1 MRLKS
6 FAVMFLCVL
15 TLFSGLML
23 AGCGDK
29 YAGLA
34 IEVDKTEISLKIG
47 GDSPVEGEEDSLSAD
62 GLIKATLVGASADM
76 TRGMS
81 FRFEDPSIV
90 TPSLVNT
97 NGDTN
102 TIKLTASTAGT
113 TQMYIISNEKGS
125 VISEPITV
133 KVYRDAETMSFD
145 SSKKPSVKLGE
156 SLSLNSS
163 DLIKFAVGGEPV
175 KIYPNEA
182 TFTLMS
188 PDDARWESAY
198 GSQIP
203 VGVSITD
210 NVLSVSSD
218 ARCGIIQLVASMGEL
233 NTVVYVMAYKDINP
247 DEVISLYQND
257 EEVTDVIKSIINPI
271 EADGNKMRLV
281 PQISDDTQNYQ
292 FRVSSRDKDILLV
305 GEPNASNQINAIV
318 CNSGKTK
325 VDVMADL
332 VDPVTGTVYRTF
344 TRTYDVQIN
353 RIVTSIKVYSSD
365 VDPTDSPAH
374 MTVQD
379 VYVGGLP
386 GKKVH
391 FNVQPD
397 NDEHGGAIINTD
409 VVLSVTQIDGID
421 VDLTQI
427 DQFGDVV
434 IYVNDNPYVWGTP
447 IKNDSDIFVSLGKT
461 TQITNSFRL
470 TFSANT
476 FDPSLPVASNYIDF
490 DVEVGVTRIEAS
502 IANAV
507 LGVGMTTDFDIT
519 YFDNKSNAMTGSPK
533 FSFNQNEFYSITD
546 NGDYKYTITALKEG
560 DTQIVITAE
569 SGARAEIELNIR
581 VILTAMGITLPS
593 DRSIVSVTNADPE
606 SDTLIENNGVQ
617 AFTITVNSSIDI
629 GYKLNPT
636 SISSKSFSITAVTTT
651 DPNNDCISVAKSF
664 VDGKLRLNALGVTP
678 TGGNVV
684 LSITFSHYVENN
696 GIVMRTE
703 SVREVFVSVYKP
715 ISYMYWENTDNLQ
728 NITKNVLNSNHLN
741 YIDKSKGTISL
752 VIRYDPTSSYF
763 VDGGEITW
771 ASDDE
776 TKVRLTPTENTGE
789 ILVTAILSETDTAQY
804 YTVTITA
811 YVLDFA
817 MTHLLSCVLTIE
829 NPIKVSGINLLSYYD
844 DYYGIRLNDIGASN
858 RTTAEILPEVIPGN
872 AYNKKLKY
880 VILNEAKTEEVAA
893 ADAIITIDPDNQNI
907 IRAVAGKSGRCYLR
921 LYPEDALLT
930 EDATYKDVTL
940 YKDIYIVVEN
950 GDDDAYTIYEPAE
963 FIAIG
968 NSDVAMTKNYILMNS
983 IDLSGFSTNLFPLGD
998 GTPFSGTIR
1007 TAFDSTKGTY
1017 SRFSISGLPVVKN
1030 AVSID
1035 NNSYLGVFSQVI
1047 SDSSLGAF
1055 SNIDFYFQNGSI
1067 DLSAVGSL
1075 GSSVYAG
1082 LLAGKIIGNLS
1093 NTFVG
1098 YTNYRFN
1105 SVNITNMPETVQN
1118 FYFGAVAG
1126 ELSGGAVSDVYANI
1140 SINLVEIS
1148 ATTQLIVGGV
1158 FGRFAGTSFGQD
1170 TSLVCNVNIT
1180 TTLSNIDAGRL
1191 MDKVSTVL
1199 AGNMA
1204 LEGIGGLVGIADK
1217 ATQNTYDTSGQIT
1230 GQTEVAGV
1238 IRSMQV
1244 SGSISAPTTAN
1255 VGGLVG
1261 LNNIT
1266 LGSEDSGILYKNLA
1280 SVRVLGGANV
1290 GGFVGANYGKINC
1303 GIAEM
1308 YDTVSSTDANSL
1320 IWVKGMYRVGGFAG
1334 YNDASSLITYSYAM
1348 SYVNRTMQ
1356 TFGDEIADE
1365 TQFYGDIIGV
1375 IQTGGF
1381 VGYTAG
1387 TIINS
1392 FAYDQIQQIN
1402 YDSSIVNAMPK
1413 YTGGFAG
1420 LFESETGTHIDYS
1433 FAIGAILTSN
1443 PASDNVYGEYVGFYK
1458 SSTANMIHQVYAS
1471 VDITAA
1477 GEKVYNFMGSG
1488 VGETALS
1495 ECFYMDNSDTD
1506 MSANGGYTYEQMKLN
1521 SSQIIYNIVGKA
1533 NWGFT
1538 DINSDGQKQEWVK
1551 WDDSMSGVNRDLPI
1565 LFDKNGK
1572 MLYSQIVNEIK
1583 ATPRD
1588 YTAEGNN
1595 LPTFFGYANPDT
1607 AENLGSVVL
1616 LDNIAL
1622 DSNGKRSIMLSDL
1635 LNISVAPENLD
1646 PAEWKISIESS
1657 DFRIVE
1663 VIQPNQSL
1671 IGASLVFKDCGVV
1684 TLTLRSLL
1692 NINVVCTVEIN
1703 VVGGFNEFELKDSQG
1718 RDITASDY
1726 IMYIKAGSEFGYSIH
1741 SNFIQSQDREYIT
1754 AKGLVYSTQN
1764 TENVRFANVNFEG
1777 FQAFIGSNT
1786 ATILSGVIPSE
1797 DNILFGVAP
1806 YIELQFGG
1814 KTYRKVFDAL
1824 SKSFVAKVYQGIT
1837 SVDVYTGVEA
1847 NMPSGSDVLVSVD
1860 IVTDNVAT
1868 VALQDFVLRKDG
1880 NVVLPEQ
1887 IARYAE
1893 LISTDTIKIATN
1905 NNYTCYLDGAQ
1916 IIDKYQIARIITS
1929 LINGENL
1936 NAYIVIDGVKYS
1948 SAEDII
1954 ARQSYLIT
1962 DCVRYTYKLSL
1973 KDADRVIT
1981 QNTVFDLSYT
1991 VIDTECGDSFTVS
2004 DSITFTPASINRMDL
2019 SHYTYG
2025 ANSMEAG
2032 EAAGNSISPG
2042 TNGVLRI
2049 DLNPYYAHFDYVI
2062 IASTARDNTSPLL
2075 MQQLVYTRGVYR
2087 YLTTRAEYDSAGN
2100 LILRKVTGIDADGN
2114 EYFDGRIYVSTLITA
2129 GVAEGSRYSITAA
2142 PMRTGVSSPV
2152 FEPKT
2157 INLTATF
2164 APFATLTLD
2173 SEYSNNIVARGT
2185 VANLRLTGTLL
2196 NSRLTLSATYYGT
2209 EGDSR
2214 LTNCAFDERNIKYT
2228 YATGQKEAVDMVIPF
2243 YVGLLAKPDNG
2254 KIIVSVTINSWT
2266 SLGGQLNPLIVTCTL
2281 NIVDYIVD
2289 STYTRGTQTGN
2300 FEISVNS
2307 YTPLIALLSVK
2318 DATLADFALYI
2329 GYSAD
2334 DSVADAEKDEF
2345 ATQLAALNTARQ
2357 NKIKLLN
2364 SLGNGDGGIW
2374 WFDDG
2379 TGFAQINTIRTYLD
2393 FLVIFDETAG
2403 QDCYKIRGRDLKT
2416 DFLLRL
2422 SFETTYIYNN
2432 ARGCYEF
2439 SLLDEVNSQNANN
2452 VLDDYVR
2459 KLEQDFYSD
2468 LTEQSDE
2475 DNPYAIDSADA
2486 FRTSMV
2492 EGGNYMLTADIELF
2506 NWRPISTAI
2515 SSLDGNGHII
2525 YLRSF
2530 AQSTDTTSANYG
2542 LFSTLAEGA
2551 VVKNLI
2557 IDVSHNIYVDLQNI
2571 ANVKFGFVAG
2581 VNNGIIYNCDIV
2593 VTKTKQEWSQIY
2605 NNTAIRNSENAD
2617 EQFGRNIF
2625 DKIMNNSAEYI
2636 GYNTN
2641 ASTFIMTSKTVG
2653 SNNVSASVGALVGE
2667 NGSTGTITNSRVGRV
2682 DGDNALGTTAT
2693 TSVGGAVYAAQ
2704 GLNFFASGNVG
2715 GLVGVNSG
2723 VISNSYFANG
2733 YVVNSLMDIYSSTNT
2748 SGARTGGL
2756 VAVQNSGGRI
2766 FSSYARGQLDDGDTR
2781 STLGGVIAYGTIGGL
2796 VHSNSG
2802 VITNSYS
2809 NMNLSSASG
2818 MGGFVYENLSGA
2830 RITHSY
2836 SLSKVKTQGLI
2847 NGMFIGVDNE
2857 GNLLDSSNSVVE
2869 NCFYLTEE
2877 GAIVDSAERAIPL
2890 AQESW
2895 QDPTGSS
2902 FEGFAISIEDDG
2914 ENTWFIDSN
2923 RAYLGPQLY
2932 LAEQVFV
2939 SSRTTVG
2946 ENANYARGSKINPLL
2961 ITSLDTWKNRVFN
2974 YRDSTHKSSY
2984 LKELNLNST
2993 KEPNYEYVDAY
3004 IMLLNDLDFESAIDN
3019 ITSKMRFS
3027 GHFYGNGHIISGIN
3041 FTQSVTDLTAPN
3053 DFGLFAELKDATVSN
3068 LTLIL
3073 EQALTSRASHVGVL
3087 AGTISDSMIE
3097 NIAITSSVANGRV
3110 TGTNMVGALAGH
3122 VSGYSY
3128 VYNVMS
3134 NLSISANAATIENH
3148 AYTYFNSAN
3157 PYSASISY
3165 AGGVIGVLDLDKSE
3179 DDDNTIS
3186 PRIRNLYVQNTI
3198 YTANTPRNVNID
3210 ISGEIVGGVLG
3221 LIGTNSEVYKA
3232 YFDVKQESNSSLIR
3246 GRNFT
3251 GGLVGENRGAILNSR
3266 ISLALDDQI
3275 ESDSQIMATDSP
3287 SSYIGVDNLFSSE
3300 GNSNAVGGIVGLN
3313 VGGMIKYSYNR
3324 VAVINTRARVA
3335 GGIIGLAINAP
3346 KSYDTSTNTDPIL
3359 GYLQN
3364 INTNKDNLLA
3374 PVPNSVKYRVSSGTI
3389 LPETGKLTA
3398 SALLQEVYTTA
3409 MVNGGSVI
3417 GGLVGA
3423 QINAPV
3429 YTYSSTQVVAA
3440 NAYDESNNAFVARIK
3455 DASQIQ
3461 YIGSASG
3468 YLGLNY
3474 VVAPSAN
3481 NIVAYVRDLDSG
3493 VASQNLRVT
3502 SQIAGNAISPIGN
3515 AAGALGDT
3523 VTATSFISAATSS
3536 EDKPFENFDSD
3547 VWNLDNDKLEHRFPY
3562 HKIGYDSPVKD
3573 IATVDEFF
3581 TELVKTRASSHYRII
3596 KDLTITGARWQQF
3609 TEETGL
3615 NSLGTDTAAV
3625 RGRLEGAVS
3634 IISGG
3639 KYTTRAANI
3648 TLTNFT
3654 DNQMKL
3660 YHSLFGYTNSFKMS
3674 NLNFI
3679 YEFDNNVRA
3688 VNQDL
3693 NEFALLMLSTNA
3705 TTLNNIGVTLA
3716 TQIDE
3721 DNVEKHTLKFDNL
3734 GESSTIQNLAIV
3746 AARSYNSV
3754 FNNVRFDAKVSAAN
3768 FVASTPEFTMGA
3780 LVGQANGTLT
3790 IGGVDQGWVEVSY
3803 NSPNNY
3809 QAYVGALVGRANGV
3823 VNLSGAVNKTGNI
3836 RGIVNVET
3844 TGYQP
3849 SFVGGVVGLANST
3862 INLKNFTSNV
3872 AINLTRHN
3880 SDPNN
3885 SSIDYV
3891 GGITATINRSNISGA
3906 CVLGDITV
3914 RGGNG
3919 VLYLGGVA
3927 GTYTNSHNFA
3937 SNYSGFTTQNSSC
3950 YSKISI
3956 TGDSPYSQIYVG
3968 GIYGLTTEQITM
3980 QNGLAEPQG
3989 ESKNIYYAL
3998 YSSADINVD
4007 TQASYIYAGGVI
4019 GKAQQGIM
4027 QVDSED
4033 ETQFTYTPFTKPNV
4047 MLRVTSCGFI
4057 GDLIV
4062 NNDQMTDGTTYL
4074 GGMVGESE
4082 LLVQDAYSNGAI
4094 SYQTQGQAPVYLGGI
4109 VGLANNHI
4117 FGAVSLSVINISR
4130 EYGEDTNSFVDPITT
4145 VAESLSSQD
4154 KKTQIRVDN
4163 VYCSPELNGVYPSV
4177 GSVMTAWEAFSTVTG
4192 DLIKANLNNWF
4203 YHEVEYGEGEDA
4215 ITLAVII
4222 PAALSGMVDYTI
4234 GGEIAPALIS
4244 DYSQIIDLMADNTY
4258 RHRTVFL
4265 ERDVVVSPAYMA
4277 KDLTNIRKIVGNTH
4291 SFVIENYGGYLNSDN
4306 FGLFKSVP
4314 NNALISSLGIKFDT
4328 ITLMV
4333 NANANVGVLAGTN
4346 YGTIFNVS
4354 IGALPSIDTG
4364 YMGTVAAQKKTVA
4377 TFSNDVHN
4385 RYLSSVIDSQEIAT
4399 LLVRFTTGN
4408 GSVGGMFGS
4417 SQGLI
4422 TNSFVSIDISISGN
4436 SSSYLSVGGLVGQAQ
4451 SATIDN
4457 VMTNGRLNLS
4467 VNSAVGGVLG
4477 RASDTIAQGI
4487 VSNVNMGIFV
4497 PDDSVT
4503 SAGFAF
4509 GTFTGGEYK
4518 GVIVN
4523 TNISATNTDYFADNT
4538 LYSEGFTTAEMS
4550 SQVAIDY
4557 IAPHD
4562 EKGVP
4567 IPTDNGFRTEI
4578 WAQDDTLYYGYP
4590 VLNTITNIDFG
4601 TGDGTSDNP
4610 YQFAETAQL
4619 LDLVTAK
4626 GDISYC
4632 LTRDMVVSP
4641 QNYAEI
4647 SKIALQI
4654 TELNGMGH
4662 TIVIYELPDLAD
4674 SADSNG
4680 EISLGLFREIKLG
4693 SLVRNMGVAI
4703 VDSIDYSANAKI
4715 NFGGLAVRNYGNISN
4730 CYVVC
4735 NDADNKYHSGTM
4747 KFAQSKVNSYIGG
4760 LVSQNYGE
4768 IASSWS
4774 DVNFEGNEGH
4784 FGGLIGLQGRGE
4796 VENPDGTTTQVKQAS
4811 VVESFSS
4818 GSIYLNGR
4826 AVANRKVDSG
4836 TSAGG
4841 LIGKNVSFLQNGYVI
4856 RDCYVYAARLGA
4868 KNANLN
4874 IGSLV
4879 GYVDSRNSLGEIVL
4893 NTYRTYSFV
4902 ATDTTPDRES
4912 KPTGN
4917 YLDLGMVGN
4926 QTEVNN
4932 KDTSSS
4938 FAVAYYQVGKQSP
4951 YASDYSMRTNSNSTD
4966 VGNLT
4971 IAGSSV
4977 TIGLRGY
4984 VIGQNIYTG
4993 WAINSIWKR
5002 NLFGA
5007 GYNGS
5012 MLYLDGVTPTD
5023 RQEVGSSIKPND
5035 ELFEVV

>member
-29 YAGLA
+29 YASLA

-47 GDSPVEGEEDSLSAD
+47 GTPTEGEGESLNAD

-81 FRFEDPSIV
+81 FRFDDPSIV
-90 TPSLVNT
+90 TPTQVNSI
-97 NGDTN
+97 GDTN
-102 TIKLTASTAGT
+102 TIRLTASSAGT
-113 TQMYIISNEKGS
+113 TKMYIISNEKGS

-156 SLSLNSS
+156 SLALDSS
-163 DLIKFAVGGEPV
+163 DLLKFAVGGELV

-188 PDDARWESAY
+188 PDDARWEPAY

-218 ARCGIIQLVASMGEL
+218 ARCGVIQLIASMGEL
-233 NTVVYVMAYKDINP
+233 NTVVYVMAYKEINP
-247 DEVISLYQND
+247 YEVISLYQND
-257 EEVTDVIKSIINPI
+257 EEVTNAIKSIINPI
-271 EADGNKMRLV
+271 DADGNKMRLV
-281 PQISDDTQNYQ
+281 PQISDEAQNYQ
-292 FRVSSRDKDILLV
+292 FRIASRDKDVLLV

-318 CNSGKTK
+318 CNSGMTK

-332 VDPVTGTVYRTF
+332 VDPVTGIVYRTF

-353 RIVTSIKVYSSD
+353 RIVTSIKVYSND
-365 VDPTDSPAH
+365 VDPTDSPTQ

-379 VYVGGLP
+379 VYVGGLL

-409 VVLSVTQIDGID
+409 VVLSVTQIDGVD
-421 VDLTQI
+421 VDLPQNG
-427 DQFGDVV
+427 QFSDVV
-434 IYVNDNPYVWGTP
+434 VYVNDSPYVWGTP

-461 TQITNSFRL
+461 TQIANSFRL

-490 DVEVGVTRIEAS
+490 DVEVGVTRIESS

-507 LGVGMTTDFDIT
+507 LGVGMTANFDIT
-519 YFDNKSNAMTGSPK
+519 YFDSKSNAMTGSPE
-533 FSFNQNEFYSITD
+533 FSFNQNEYYSITD

-581 VILTAMGITLPS
+581 VVLTAIGITLPS
-593 DRSIVSVTNADPE
+593 DKSIVSVKNAEPE
-606 SDTLIENNGVQ
+606 QGLRVENTGVQ
-617 AFTITVNSSIDI
+617 AFTIAVNSSIDI
-629 GYKLNPT
+629 GYKLNPAN
-636 SISSKSFSITAVTTT
+636 ISSKSFSITAVTTT
-651 DPNNDCISVAKSF
+651 DPDNNCISVAKSF

-678 TGGNVV
+678 AGGFIV
-684 LSITFSHYVENN
+684 LSVTFSHYIENN
-696 GIVMRTE
+696 GMISRTE
-703 SVREVFVSVYKP
+703 SIVEVYVSVYKP

-741 YIDKSKGTISL
+741 YIDKPKGSVSL
-752 VIRYDPTSSYF
+752 LVRYDSTASYF
-763 VDGGEITW
+763 VGGGEIEWST
-771 ASDDE
+771 DDE

-789 ILVTAILSETDTAQY
+789 MLVTAVLNETDTAQY
-804 YTVTITA
+804 YSVTITA
-811 YVLDFA
+811 YVKDIA

-829 NPIKVSGINLLSYYD
+829 NPIKVSGISLLTSYD

-858 RTTAEILPEVIPGN
+858 RTTAEILPEVSPSN

-880 VILNEAKTEEVAA
+880 AILNEEKTDEVLAE
-893 ADAIITIDPDNQNI
+893 DAIITLDSDNQNI

-921 LYPEDALLT
+921 LYPEDALLV
-930 EDATYKDVTL
+930 EGATYKDVTL
-940 YKDIYIVVEN
+940 YKDLYIVVEN
-950 GDDDAYTIYEPAE
+950 GEDNAYTIYEPAE

-968 NSDVAMTKNYILMNS
+968 NSSVAMTKNYILMNS
-983 IDLSGFSTNLFPLGD
+983 IDLSSFSANLFPLGD
-998 GTPFSGTIR
+998 ETPFSGTIR
-1007 TAFDSTKGTY
+1007 TAYDTTKGTY
-1017 SRFSISGLPVVKN
+1017 SRFSISGLPVVRN
-1030 AVSID
+1030 SASIE
-1035 NNSYLGVFSQVI
+1035 NNSYIGVFSQVI

-1067 DLSAVGSL
+1067 DLGAVGSL
-1075 GSSVYAG
+1075 GGNIYAG
-1082 LLAGKIIGNLS
+1082 LLAGRIVGNLS
-1093 NTFVG
+1093 DVFVG

-1105 SVNITNMPETVQN
+1105 SVNITNMPDSVQN

-1126 ELSGGAVSDVYANI
+1126 DLSGGAVSNVYANI
-1140 SINLVEIS
+1140 SVNLVEIPAS
-1148 ATTQLIVGGV
+1148 TQLIAGGV
-1158 FGRFAGTSFGQD
+1158 FGRFAGTTFGQD
-1170 TSLVCNVNIT
+1170 TSLVCNVKIT
-1180 TTLSNIDAGRL
+1180 TTLSNNNVDRL
-1191 MDKVSTVL
+1191 MDKVSTIL
-1199 AGNMA
+1199 AGDVVP
-1204 LEGIGGLVGIADK
+1204 EGVGGLVGIADK
-1217 ATQNTYDTSGQIT
+1217 AVQNTYDTDGQIT
-1230 GQTEVAGV
+1230 GQTEVSGV

-1244 SGSISAPTTAN
+1244 AGSISAQTNAN
-1255 VGGLVG
+1255 VGGFIG
-1261 LNNIT
+1261 LNNIV
-1266 LGSEDSGILYKNLA
+1266 LGSDDVDNRILYKNLA

-1290 GGFVGANYGKINC
+1290 GGFVGANYGTINY

-1308 YDTVSSTDANSL
+1308 YDTVSSKDANNL
-1320 IWVKGMYRVGGFAG
+1320 VWVKGMYRVGGFAG
-1334 YNDASSLITYSYAM
+1334 YNDTSSLIKYSYAM

-1356 TFGDEIADE
+1356 TFGTEIADE

-1375 IQTGGF
+1375 VQTGGF

-1387 TIINS
+1387 TIISS
-1392 FAYDQIQQIN
+1392 FAYSQIQQIN
-1402 YDSSIVNAMPK
+1402 YDNAIVNAMPK

-1420 LFESETGTHIDYS
+1420 QFVSVAGKSINYS

-1443 PASDNVYGEYVGFYK
+1443 PASDNAYGEYVGSYQ
-1458 SSTANMIHQVYAS
+1458 SDTPDMIHQVYAS
-1471 VDITAA
+1471 VDISAA
-1477 GEKVYNFMGSG
+1477 GGKVYNFMGLG
-1488 VGETALS
+1488 TGETTLS

-1506 MSANGGYTYEQMKLN
+1506 MTANGGYTYEQMKLT
-1521 SSQIIYNIVGKA
+1521 SSQIIYNITGKA

-1538 DINSDGQKQEWVK
+1538 DINSTGQKQEWVK
-1551 WDDSMSGVNRDLPI
+1551 WDASMSGVNKDLPI
-1565 LFDKNGK
+1565 LFDANGK

-1595 LPTFFGYANPDT
+1595 LPTYFGYANPDT
-1607 AENLGSVVL
+1607 AEILGSVVL
-1616 LDNIAL
+1616 LDNITL

-1646 PAEWKISIESS
+1646 PTEWKISIESS

-1671 IGASLVFKDCGVV
+1671 VGASLVFKDCGVV

-1703 VVGGFNEFELKDSQG
+1703 VVGGFNEFELKDSHG
-1718 RDITASDY
+1718 RDMTASDY

-1741 SNFIQSQDREYIT
+1741 SNFVQTQNKEYIT
-1754 AKGLVYSTQN
+1754 AKGLVYTTQN
-1764 TENVRFANVNFEG
+1764 TENVRFANVKFEG
-1777 FQAFIGSNT
+1777 FQAYIGSNT

-1806 YIELQFGG
+1806 YVELKFGG
-1814 KTYRKVFDAL
+1814 NIYRKVFDTL
-1824 SKSFVAKVYQGIT
+1824 SKRFVAKVYQGIT
-1837 SVDVYTGVEA
+1837 SVDVFTGVEA

-1868 VALQDFVLRKDG
+1868 VALQDFVLKKDG
-1880 NVVLPEQ
+1880 SVVLPEQ

-1893 LISTDTIKIATN
+1893 LISTDVVKIATN
-1905 NNYTCYLDGAQ
+1905 NNFACYLDDTQ
-1916 IIDKYQIARIITS
+1916 IVDKYQIANIITRIINNES
-1929 LINGENL
+1929 L
-1936 NAYIVIDGVKYS
+1936 NAYVMIDGVKYS

-1954 ARQSYLIT
+1954 ARQGYLIT

-1973 KDADRVIT
+1973 KDSDRVIT

-2032 EAAGNSISPG
+2032 EASGNTISPG

-2049 DLNPYYAHFDYVI
+2049 DLNPYYAYFDYVI
-2062 IASTARDNTSPLL
+2062 IASTAKDNTSPLL

-2100 LILRKVTGIDADGN
+2100 LILKKVTGIDSDGN

-2129 GVAEGSRYSITAA
+2129 GVAEGSRYSITVA
-2142 PMRTGVSSPV
+2142 PMRAGVSSPV

-2157 INLTATF
+2157 INLSATF

-2185 VANLRLTGTLL
+2185 VANLRLKGTLL

-2228 YATGQKEAVDMVIPF
+2228 YATGQKEAVDMQIPF

-2254 KIIVSVTINSWT
+2254 KIIISVTINSWT
-2266 SLGGQLNPLIVTCTL
+2266 NLGGQLNPLIVTCTL
-2281 NIVDYIVD
+2281 NVVDYIVD
-2289 STYTRGTQTGN
+2289 SAYTRGTQTGN

-2318 DATLADFALYI
+2318 DAALADYAQYI

-2334 DSVADAEKDEF
+2334 ESMAEAEKDEF
-2345 ATQLAALNTARQ
+2345 VAHLTALTTARQ
-2357 NKIKLLN
+2357 DKIKLLN
-2364 SLGNGDGGIW
+2364 SLGSGDGGIW

-2422 SFETTYIYNN
+2422 SFETTYIYN
-2432 ARGCYEF
+2432 ASRGCYEF
-2439 SLLDEVNSQNANN
+2439 SLLDEVNSQNANS

-2475 DNPYAIDSADA
+2475 DNPYAIDSAEA

-2530 AQSTDTTSANYG
+2530 AQSTDTTVANYG
-2542 LFSTLAEGA
+2542 LFSTLAEGS

-2581 VNNGIIYNCDIV
+2581 VNNGIIYNCDVV

-2605 NNTAIRNSENAD
+2605 NNTAVKTSENAD

-2625 DKIMNNSAEYI
+2625 DKIMNNSSEFI

-2641 ASTFIMTSKTVG
+2641 ASTFVMTSKTVG

-2667 NGSTGTITNSRVGRV
+2667 NTSTGTITNSRVGRV
-2682 DGDNALGTTAT
+2682 DRDNALGTTAT
-2693 TSVGGAVYAAQ
+2693 TSVGGAKYAVQ
-2704 GLNFFASGNVG
+2704 GLNFFANGNVG
-2715 GLVGVNSG
+2715 GLVGINSG

-2733 YVVNSLMDIYSSTNT
+2733 YVVNSLMDIYSTTNT

-2766 FSSYARGQLDDGDTR
+2766 FGSYARGQLDDGDTR
-2781 STLGGVIAYGTIGGL
+2781 STLGGAIAYGTIGGF

-2818 MGGFVYENLSGA
+2818 MGGFVYENLGGA

-2902 FEGFAISIEDDG
+2902 FEGFAISIEDNG

-2946 ENANYARGSKINPLL
+2946 ENASYARGSKINPLL
-2961 ITSLDTWKNRVFN
+2961 ITSIETWKNRVFN
-2974 YRDSTHKSSY
+2974 YKDSTHKSSY

-3004 IMLLNDLDFESAIDN
+3004 IMLLNDLNFDSAIDN

-3053 DFGLFAELKDATVSN
+3053 DFGLFAELKNATLSN

-3087 AGTISDSMIE
+3087 AGTVSDSMIE
-3097 NIAITSSVANGRV
+3097 NITITSSVANGRV
-3110 TGTNMVGALAGH
+3110 TGTNMVGALAGL
-3122 VSGYSY
+3122 VSGNSY
-3128 VYNVMS
+3128 VYNIMS
-3134 NLSISANAATIENH
+3134 NLSISANSATIEKY
-3148 AYTYFNSAN
+3148 AYTYFNSKN

-3186 PRIRNLYVQNTI
+3186 PRVRNLYVKNTI
-3198 YTANTPRNVNID
+3198 YTANTPRNVSID
-3210 ISGEIVGGVLG
+3210 ISGEIVGGVVG
-3221 LIGTNSEVYKA
+3221 LVGTNSEVYKA

-3275 ESDSQIMATDSP
+3275 ESDSQILATDSP

-3313 VGGMIKYSYNR
+3313 IGGMIKYSYNR

-3346 KSYDTSTNTDPIL
+3346 KSYDTSSDTDPIL

-3364 INTNKDNLLA
+3364 ININKDNLLA
-3374 PVPNSVKYRVSSGTI
+3374 PVPNGVKYRVNSGTI
-3389 LPETGKLTA
+3389 MPETGKLTA

-3409 MVNGGSVI
+3409 MVNSGSVI

-3429 YTYSSTQVVAA
+3429 YTYSGTQVVSA
-3440 NAYDESNNAFVARIK
+3440 NAFDESNATFVARIK
-3455 DASQIQ
+3455 DTNQIK

-3474 VVAPSAN
+3474 VVAPSAS
-3481 NIVAYVRDLDSG
+3481 NIVAYVRDMDSG

-3502 SQIAGNAISPIGN
+3502 TKIAGNAISPIGN
-3515 AAGALGDT
+3515 AKGSLGDT
-3523 VTATSFISAATSS
+3523 VTATSFISTATSS

-3573 IATVDEFF
+3573 ISTVDEFF

-3596 KDLTITGARWQQF
+3596 KDLTITGARWQEF
-3609 TEETGL
+3609 TEATGL
-3615 NSLGTDTAAV
+3615 NSLGTDTASV

-3639 KYTTRAANI
+3639 KYTTRSANI
-3648 TLTNFT
+3648 TFTSFTN
-3654 DNQMKL
+3654 NQMKL

-3679 YEFDNNVRA
+3679 YNFDYDVRA
-3688 VNQDL
+3688 VKQNL

-3705 TTLNNIGVTLA
+3705 TTLNNVGVTLA

-3721 DNVEKHTLKFDNL
+3721 DNVEKHSLKFDNL
-3734 GESSTIQNLAIV
+3734 GENSTIQNLAIV
-3746 AARSYNSV
+3746 TARSYNSV
-3754 FNNVRFDAKVSAAN
+3754 FNNVRFDAKISAEN
-3768 FVASTPEFTMGA
+3768 FVATTPEFTMGA
-3780 LVGQANGTLT
+3780 LIGQSNGTLT
-3790 IGGVDQGWVEVSY
+3790 IGGVDQGWVEVDY
-3803 NSPNNY
+3803 NSPSNY

-3872 AINLTRHN
+3872 GINLTRHN

-3891 GGITATINRSNISGA
+3891 GGITSTINRSSISGA
-3906 CVLGDITV
+3906 CVLGDISI

-3919 VLYLGGVA
+3919 VLYVGGIA

-3950 YSKISI
+3950 YSNISI

-3989 ESKNIYYAL
+3989 ESKNVYYAL
-3998 YSSADINVD
+3998 YSSADISID
-4007 TQASYIYAGGVI
+4007 TQASYIYAGGII
-4019 GKAQQGIM
+4019 GKARQGIM

-4047 MLRVTSCGFI
+4047 MLRVASCGFI
-4057 GDLIV
+4057 GDLLV

-4130 EYGEDTNSFVDPITT
+4130 EYGENTNSFVDPITT
-4145 VAESLSSQD
+4145 VAEALSVQD

-4192 DLIKANLNNWF
+4192 NLIKANLNNWF

-4215 ITLAVII
+4215 ITLAVIL
-4222 PAALSGMVDYTI
+4222 PVALSGMVDYTI

-4244 DYSQIIDLMADNTY
+4244 DYSQVIDFMADNTY
-4258 RHRTVFL
+4258 HHRTLFL
-4265 ERDVVVSPAYMA
+4265 ERDVAVLPAYMA
-4277 KDLTNIRKIVGNTH
+4277 KDMTNIRKIVGNTH
-4291 SFVIENYGGYLNSDN
+4291 SFVIENGSFLNSDN
-4306 FGLFKSVP
+4306 FGLFKSIP
-4314 NNALISSLGIKFDT
+4314 NNSLISSLGIKFDS
-4328 ITLMV
+4328 ITLV
-4333 NANANVGVLAGTN
+4333 VNTNANIGVLAGTN

-4354 IGALPSIDTG
+4354 IGALPSIDTA
-4364 YMGTVAAQKKTVA
+4364 YMGTVATQTKTVA
-4377 TFSNDVHN
+4377 TFSNDVKN

-4399 LLVRFTTGN
+4399 LLVKFSTGN
-4408 GSVGGMFGS
+4408 GSVGGMFGV

-4422 TNSFVSIDISISGN
+4422 TNSFVSVDISISGN
-4436 SSSYLSVGGLVGQAQ
+4436 SSSYLTVGGIIGQSQ
-4451 SATIDN
+4451 SAILDN
-4457 VMTNGRLNLS
+4457 IMTNGRVNLS
-4467 VNSAVGGVLG
+4467 VNSSVGGVIG
-4477 RASDTIAQGI
+4477 RANDTIAQGI

-4497 PDDSVT
+4497 PDDNVT

-4509 GTFTGGEYK
+4509 GTFTGGKYK

-4523 TNISATNTDYFADNT
+4523 TNISATDADYFANNT

-4550 SQVAIDY
+4550 SSLALDY

-4562 EKGVP
+4562 EKGIP

-4601 TGDGTSDNP
+4601 TGDGTSEKP

-4647 SKIALQI
+4647 SKISLQI

-4662 TIVIYELPDLAD
+4662 TIVIYELPDFAD
-4674 SADSNG
+4674 TLDSNG

-4693 SLVRNMGVAI
+4693 TLVRNIGVAI
-4703 VDSIDYSANAKI
+4703 VDSINYNADAKI

-4747 KFAQSKVNSYIGG
+4747 NFARSQVNSYIGG
-4760 LVSQNYGE
+4760 LVSQNFGE

-4774 DVNFEGNEGH
+4774 AVNFEGNEGH

-4796 VENPDGTTTQVKQAS
+4796 EENPDGTVTQVKQAS
-4811 VVESFSS
+4811 VVESFAS
-4818 GSIYLNGR
+4818 GSIYLNGV
-4826 AVANRKVDSG
+4826 AVAETGVDSG

-4841 LIGKNVSFLQNGYVI
+4841 LIGKNVSFLQNGYVV
-4856 RDCYVYAARLGA
+4856 RDCYVYASRLGA

-4874 IGSLV
+4874 IGSLI
-4879 GYVDSRNSLGEIVL
+4879 GYVGSRNSLGEIVI

-4902 ATDTTPDRES
+4902 ATDTTPNTEN

-4926 QTEVNN
+4926 LVEVNN
-4932 KDTSSS
+4932 NDTSSS
-4938 FAVAYYQVGKQSP
+4938 FAVAYYQAGKNNP
-4951 YASDYSMRTNSNSTD
+4951 YTSDYSMRTNSNSTD
-4966 VGNLT
+4966 IGNLT

-5023 RQEVGSSIKPND
+5023 RQEVGSSIKTND
-5035 ELFEVV
+5035 ELFEII